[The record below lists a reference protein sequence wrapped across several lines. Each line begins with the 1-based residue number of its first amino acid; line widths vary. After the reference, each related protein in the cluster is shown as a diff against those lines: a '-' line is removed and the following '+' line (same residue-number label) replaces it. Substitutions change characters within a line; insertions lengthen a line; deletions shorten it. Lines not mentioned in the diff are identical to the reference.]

1 MMKFGRLSILATT
14 LLLIVDNFGV
24 EYNLLS
30 GTLPVNKTCFG
41 HLERAHDGSVLQ
53 RIAIAYLLAA
63 VCEIWL
69 KGDDDVDSGYGL
81 LRRYRYQLFVGLVL
95 SIAYS
100 ILLYGIYV
108 PDWEYQIAGP
118 GSSSTKKSFFVKCGV
133 RGDTRPACNAVGM
146 VDRTILGIDHL
157 YRRPVYVRTKECSID
172 YLENGP
178 LPPDAPSW
186 CQAPFDPEGLLSFVM
201 AIVTCLIGLQFRHVI
216 IHFEKHRGRIASW
229 LVPSFSMLALAFVMD
244 FVGMRMNKPLY
255 TMSYT
260 LAAGAAGLL
269 FPGIYVLVGPS

>member
-1 MMKFGRLSILATT
+1 MHPPHNSCDFRWKDYCPKVFRTLRKLFKVDAADYMLSLCGNEALMELSSPGKNGSFFYLTNDDRYMIKTMKKSEVKMLLKMLPAYYNHVRAFENKMMKF
-14 LLLIVDNFGV
+14 
-24 EYNLLS
+24 
-30 GTLPVNKTCFG
+30 
-41 HLERAHDGSVLQ
+41 
-53 RIAIAYLLAA
+53 

-118 GSSSTKKSFFVKCGV
+118 GSSSTKKSFF
-133 RGDTRPACNAVGM
+133 
-146 VDRTILGIDHL
+146 
-157 YRRPVYVRTKECSID
+157 ECSID